1 MSTNRLILL
10 LQSLVPKHPSLTS
23 IHATR
28 RSTTTTAHSE
38 HRSILQLLSHLALA
52 NQSNCP
58 TQQVSPASSFQAL
71 SYSVLYGGFF
81 GLELLFRCKL
91 GLLFQGDPDVTIT
104 QIFRLW

>member
-10 LQSLVPKHPSLTS
+10 LQSLVPKHPTLTS

-28 RSTTTTAHSE
+28 RSTTTTAHSA

-52 NQSNCP
+52 NQLNCP
-58 TQQVSPASSFQAL
+58 TQQASTASSFQAL

-91 GLLFQGDPDVTIT
+91 GLLFQGDHDVTIT